1 MKPEIQQIPPKNIT
15 RKSINRIFIWSG
27 DASVFTAIIKYIEDK
42 INASKDI
49 IDSDVRAILIIEDS
63 PRMYSKILPFVY
75 KEIVFQVKHLMNK
88 NLSLSEKILYLRG
101 RPKVLLTT
109 NYEAARRLMDKYEK
123 NIIGII
129 SDVRFPKKNKLTK
142 NAGISFC

>member
-1 MKPEIQQIPPKNIT
+1 
-15 RKSINRIFIWSG
+15 
-27 DASVFTAIIKYIEDK
+27 
-42 INASKDI
+42 
-49 IDSDVRAILIIEDS
+49 
-63 PRMYSKILPFVY
+63 MYSKILPFVY

-109 NYEAARRLMDKYEK
+109 NYEAAIRLMDKYEK

-129 SDVRFPKKNKLTK
+129 SDVRFPKKIN
-142 NAGISFC
+142 